1 MYRRQKDLLLKT
13 FFDSFV
19 CVYSKFSS
27 FFDPLIIL
35 SFNKDTSSS
44 GLIYFLLF
52 PKLKKIGHIHYFY
65 NKIENRLLALGRGSP
80 LDVPENFGS
89 LSYWLAAPPFLSVDA
104 LTFFRGNRAFSW
116 EKLWGGCECAV
127 WAPHLV
133 AATPTANGQRWI
145 SSMSDDNQGAHTEA
159 GLPLALRGPDE
170 RLIHHTFQSCDSSRQ
185 TADCGQQLLRGFQ

>member
-13 FFDSFV
+13 FFDSFI

-27 FFDPLIIL
+27 FFDPLITL

-104 LTFFRGNRAFSW
+104 LTLFQRKQSLLLG
-116 EKLWGGCECAV
+116 EAV
-127 WAPHLV
+127 GRV
-133 AATPTANGQRWI
+133 
-145 SSMSDDNQGAHTEA
+145 
-159 GLPLALRGPDE
+159 
-170 RLIHHTFQSCDSSRQ
+170 
-185 TADCGQQLLRGFQ
+185 